1 MLAARIGQQNV
12 KVASVITYKE
22 NRFVR
27 YIFLSDHSDLGAA
40 DLQDYAECP
49 LHQSQ
54 GSIVPGFFVDLTYE
68 TQDQIDRDAQDQ
80 I

>member
-1 MLAARIGQQNV
+1 MLATRIGQQNV

-49 LHQSQ
+49 LDVYKRQR
-54 GSIVPGFFVDLTYE
+54 LYL
-68 TQDQIDRDAQDQ
+68 RW
-80 I
+80 